1 MFDLTTSWFQWAC
14 VGVFQAAI
22 LQHTTE
28 YIANMEQEKNKL
40 VAQNEQ
46 LKRMVLEMG
55 RERDIER
62 QNESPPP
69 KRKKRD
75 TGMC

>member
-1 MFDLTTSWFQWAC
+1 MF
-14 VGVFQAAI
+14 VFQAAI

-28 YIANMEQEKNKL
+28 YIAKLEQEQKRI
-40 VAQNEQ
+40 VSQNEQ
-46 LKRMVLEMG
+46 LKHMLMELG
-55 RERDIER
+55 RERDLGR

-75 TGMC
+75 TGEHHSGSK